1 MTIEHKNKTQS
12 SPIFEL
18 FQALERLKSNTPKIL
33 PPNSKINNDNVA
45 LESGR
50 KKGYIK
56 AIRPQFHKLIES
68 IKEAAAKQKRSNPD
82 HQARIKALKDEY
94 RELELKY
101 QAALNREVL
110 LHHRLMEL
118 EQKLDAID
126 KGIVV
131 KINR

>member
-1 MTIEHKNKTQS
+1 MTEPEENGETT
-12 SPIFEL
+12 PIFEL
-18 FQALERLKSNTPKIL
+18 FLALERLKSNTPEIL

-50 KKGYIK
+50 QKGYIK

-68 IKEAAAKQKRSNPD
+68 IKAAAAEQKSTKPD
-82 HQARIKALKDEY
+82 PKIQIRKLKDEK
-94 RELELKY
+94 RELELKLHS
-101 QAALNREVL
+101 ALNREVL

-118 EQKLDAID
+118 ED
-126 KGIVV
+126 KVHAYESGTVV